1 MWLRILNIKRFDGSK
16 WNDFII
22 DVELA
27 LTISILSFRIFSSR
41 PFFSVS
47 LLSVWW
53 WEIILCSS
61 LIHFRSPSGVF
72 LPTFNSR
79 SFKSGTDSQVLLS
92 SMIIKMIYLKKKR
105 GKGKKLLWI
114 KKKCS
119 SLTLK
124 LWSIPL
130 IYSIMPK
137 NKSYATPCDYLLT
150 YYSHSVG
157 YIAEIC
163 LCLIH

>member
-92 SMIIKMIYLKKKR
+92 SMIIKMIYLKEKR

-114 KKKCS
+114 KKN
-119 SLTLK
+119 LAPW
-124 LWSIPL
+124 LWS
-130 IYSIMPK
+130 YE
-137 NKSYATPCDYLLT
+137 A
-150 YYSHSVG
+150 SHWYTV
-157 YIAEIC
+157 
-163 LCLIH
+163 LCLKINRMQHPVIIC